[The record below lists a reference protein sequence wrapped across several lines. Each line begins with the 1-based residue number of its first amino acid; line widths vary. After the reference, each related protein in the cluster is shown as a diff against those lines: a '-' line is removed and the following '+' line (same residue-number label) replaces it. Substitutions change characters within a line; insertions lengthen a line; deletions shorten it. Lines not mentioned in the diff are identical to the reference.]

1 MIKYALKCS
10 NGHEFE
16 SWFRSSADYD
26 ALVAAGHL
34 TCSVCGVRS
43 VEKALMTPGVAAPDP
58 DPDRD
63 REPRPGPAHP
73 AGRNGIMPPM
83 PAPPPN
89 AGGAGGAGQMPAR
102 PLSAPA
108 SPAEQALAELR
119 QRIEAQAE
127 NVGQDFAAEA
137 RRIHDGEAPGRP
149 IYGEASLAEA
159 RQLAED
165 DIPVVPLP
173 WRNRKSS

>member
-26 ALVAAGHL
+26 ALIAAGHL
-34 TCSVCGVRS
+34 TCAVCGVSS
-43 VEKALMTPGVAAPDP
+43 VQKALMTPGVAVAEPDP
-58 DPDRD
+58 APGRAGGRD
-63 REPRPGPAHP
+63 GTPP
-73 AGRNGIMPPM
+73 AGSTPS
-83 PAPPPN
+83 PAP
-89 AGGAGGAGQMPAR
+89 AGGAGQAPAR

-119 QRIEAQAE
+119 QRVEAQAE

-173 WRNRKSS
+173 WRNRRSS